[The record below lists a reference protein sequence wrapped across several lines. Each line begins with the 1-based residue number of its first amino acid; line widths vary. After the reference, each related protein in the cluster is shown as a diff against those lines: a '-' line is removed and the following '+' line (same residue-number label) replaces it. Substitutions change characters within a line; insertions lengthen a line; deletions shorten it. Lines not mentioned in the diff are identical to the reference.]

1 MIKYSIDVTLV
12 VEIETDVEH
21 LEIIS
26 LRRVG
31 KLRFGHVK
39 SWQVGRFATTNHAA
53 PVVAV
58 VIVMML
64 LLLLLLFPSE
74 ETAAVMIVNLVSPS
88 MEKLF
93 EHD

>member
-64 LLLLLLFPSE
+64 LLLFPSE